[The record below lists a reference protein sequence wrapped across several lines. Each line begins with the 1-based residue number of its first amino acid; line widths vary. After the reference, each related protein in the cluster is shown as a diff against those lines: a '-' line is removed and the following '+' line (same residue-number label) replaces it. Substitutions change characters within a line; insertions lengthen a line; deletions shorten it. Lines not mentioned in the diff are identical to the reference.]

1 MDIFEIAS
9 KKKTRFATTRGVLAS
24 EDLWALSLE
33 NLDSMARALN
43 KQIKDLD
50 EESFIN
56 KKSTASTELNLQFA
70 IIKRVIEVKLE
81 EADKKKLA
89 KERSEKRA
97 QLTELIGKAE
107 QSELEKKSIS
117 ELRAEL
123 AALDEV

>member
-9 KKKTRFATTRGVLAS
+9 KKKTRFTSSKGVLS
-24 EDLWALSLE
+24 TEDLWALSLE
-33 NLDSMARALN
+33 SLDSMARSLN
-43 KQIKDLD
+43 KQIRDLD

-56 KKSTASTELNLQFA
+56 KKTTTNTDLNLQFDIVKR
-70 IIKRVIEVKLE
+70 IIDVKLE

-89 KERSEKRA
+89 KERADKRLL
-97 QLTELIGKAE
+97 LTELIGKAQ

-117 ELRAEL
+117 ELQAEL